1 MSICRKSAQSLSM
14 RSKNSALVHVL
25 DFLSF
30 VIVVKVFF
38 RILIREACLVSY
50 LKKTRILQA

>member
-1 MSICRKSAQSLSM
+1 M

-25 DFLSF
+25 EFLSF

-38 RILIREACLVSY
+38 RIPIREACLVSY
-50 LKKTRILQA
+50 LEKNKISPGLNSENNKSKISS